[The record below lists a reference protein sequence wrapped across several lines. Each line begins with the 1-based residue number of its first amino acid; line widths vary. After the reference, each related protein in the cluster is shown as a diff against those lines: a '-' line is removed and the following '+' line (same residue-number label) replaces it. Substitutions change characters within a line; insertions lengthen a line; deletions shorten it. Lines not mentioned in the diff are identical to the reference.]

1 MRIFK
6 FNFNDARHSLFCERT
21 IMEYKEIKK
30 LMDDMGESKL
40 SEVEIEFPDGT
51 KVSLKKNEET
61 QIIKEVPQP
70 VITEKVV
77 TVQEQNA
84 TEQKQEEKKIEGN
97 VVKSP
102 MVGTFYSK
110 SSPTAE
116 SFVKIGSKVK
126 KGDTLC
132 IIEAMKLMNEIE
144 SEFDGEVVQILVKD
158 EEAVD
163 YGKELFI
170 IK

>member
-1 MRIFK
+1 M
-6 FNFNDARHSLFCERT
+6 D
-21 IMEYKEIKK
+21 YKEIKK

-40 SEVEIEFPDGT
+40 NEIEIEFPDGT
-51 KVSLKKNEET
+51 KIKIKKDG
-61 QIIKEVPQP
+61 
-70 VITEKVV
+70 
-77 TVQEQNA
+77 
-84 TEQKQEEKKIEGN
+84 EEKKFPPIPMHDTRTSMVPLEYGMPYVTQTPGVPMNTENKQNEKELEGN
-97 VVKSP
+97 IVKAP

-116 SFVKIGSKVK
+116 PFVKVGSKVK

-144 SEFDGEVVQILVKD
+144 SEFDGEVVEILVKD
-158 EEAVD
+158 EEMVD
-163 YGKELFI
+163 YGKPLFI